1 MQQPQHIKSNFQ
13 QDHPEIKNSTSLMV
27 SNLDRNSPENCPT
40 LPFRAPGFGILLVT
54 KGTLQIKINFES
66 HTFKFRDIICI
77 LPDHI
82 YEIPQDPAATLLFT
96 YFDKEYLVKK
106 GLFFDIS
113 ESFKIFNNGESMS
126 FSLSKVEYELVIA
139 HMLSLQSR
147 LTIPRDTRYVD
158 EMVHASFLSVVY
170 DIFLLNEK
178 QKKIPSGIIDSK
190 IELTNRFLS
199 ILSENFKEQKK
210 VTYYASRIRVTP
222 RHLSKVVKQVTG
234 RSAGQHIDDFVI
246 REAKLLLTSHIM
258 NISEIA
264 IELGFSNGSFFGK
277 FFKKQTNLTPGNFK
291 KHNTVTV

>member
-1 MQQPQHIKSNFQ
+1 
-13 QDHPEIKNSTSLMV
+13 MV
-27 SNLDRNSPENCPT
+27 SNLDRNSAERCPKQ
-40 LPFRAPGFGILLVT
+40 PYRSPGFGILLIT
-54 KGTLQIKINFES
+54 KGTLKIKINFVA

-82 YEIPQDPAATLLFT
+82 YEIPYDPAATLLFT

-113 ESFKIFNNGESMS
+113 ESFRMFSNKESMS
-126 FSLSKVEYELVIA
+126 FSLSKAEHELVAA

-147 LTIPRDTRYVD
+147 LNIPRDTRYVD
-158 EMVHASFLSVVY
+158 EIVHASFLSLIY

-199 ILSENFKEQKK
+199 ILSEDFKAQKK
-210 VTYYASRIRVTP
+210 VTYYASRVRVTP

-234 RSAGQHIDDFVI
+234 KSAGQHIDDFVI

-277 FFKKQTNLTPGNFK
+277 FFKKQTNLSPGTFK